1 MHITNEVQ
9 KRASGQLQLQLML
22 NGDNYLYPS
31 NENELRLKRLNFEN
45 R

>member
-9 KRASGQLQLQLML
+9 KQASGQLQLQLML

-31 NENELRLKRLNFEN
+31 NENELRLKQLNFEN